1 MRESEQKEET
11 RATPAGQKVSKPAN
25 PAFAFHMFSD
35 SPTEDVDL
43 PDRRGGVENTESTDA
58 EGYYKVSPGEH
69 FDNGKYIA
77 INAVGQGVFSSV
89 FKCKKVSDGAE
100 VALKMI
106 RNNDVMLRA
115 GLKEIEILRTIMEE
129 DPDDKRHCVRMLD
142 HFNHKG
148 QHLCLVFECLE
159 LNLREVLKKFGGNQ
173 GISLQG
179 VRVYARQ
186 ILHALHLLG
195 RLKIVHADL
204 KPDNILVNKE
214 KTSVKVCDFGSAAKI
229 EECDPTPYL
238 VSRFYRAPEVV
249 LGLSYGTPVDMW
261 SLGCILFEL
270 YTGKIAFPGRN
281 NNEMLRLFQEA
292 CGQVPNRILKK
303 ALFRDDHYD
312 EAFNF
317 LQQETDPVTKL
328 SIVRPVAVPVHPRAI
343 LKEGIMAA
351 ADPQEKRAA
360 GLLSDLVEKMFSLDA
375 SKRISVSAALRH
387 PFFTS

>member
-1 MRESEQKEET
+1 
-11 RATPAGQKVSKPAN
+11 
-25 PAFAFHMFSD
+25 
-35 SPTEDVDL
+35 
-43 PDRRGGVENTESTDA
+43 
-58 EGYYKVSPGEH
+58 
-69 FDNGKYIA
+69 
-77 INAVGQGVFSSV
+77 
-89 FKCKKVSDGAE
+89 
-100 VALKMI
+100 
-106 RNNDVMLRA
+106 
-115 GLKEIEILRTIMEE
+115 
-129 DPDDKRHCVRMLD
+129 
-142 HFNHKG
+142 
-148 QHLCLVFECLE
+148 
-159 LNLREVLKKFGGNQ
+159 
-173 GISLQG
+173 
-179 VRVYARQ
+179 
-186 ILHALHLLG
+186 
-195 RLKIVHADL
+195 
-204 KPDNILVNKE
+204 
-214 KTSVKVCDFGSAAKI
+214 
-229 EECDPTPYL
+229 
-238 VSRFYRAPEVV
+238 
-249 LGLSYGTPVDMW
+249 MW